1 MANHRL
7 YIIGNGFALAHG
19 MPPRYA
25 DFKQWMIDNKE
36 ADETDYWLNILH
48 DNGFLNDEQFESLK
62 KDSDRILKIL
72 TSIVKTMKEK
82 IKR

>member
-19 MPPRYA
+19 MTPWYE

-36 ADETDYWLNILH
+36 ADETDYWLNLLH